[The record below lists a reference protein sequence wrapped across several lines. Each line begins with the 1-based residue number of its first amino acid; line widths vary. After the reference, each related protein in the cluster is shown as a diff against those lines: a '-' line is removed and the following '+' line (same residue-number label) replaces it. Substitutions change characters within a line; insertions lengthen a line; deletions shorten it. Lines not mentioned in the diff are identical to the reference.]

1 MNAEIEWNLNQGFA
15 ILILKLIE
23 DVNKAASLGDRE
35 WFSALRILFRNVKG
49 IRKMDANT
57 MDILDIRMKKVGKD
71 FEALEQKSKAYAVSI
86 EKNIKKDL
94 DEINLDLMNE
104 INKAE
109 LIKFHVD
116 KRDPAKSI
124 LNQGGG

>member
-1 MNAEIEWNLNQGFA
+1 MNTDIEWNLNQGFA
-15 ILILKLIE
+15 ILLLKLIE
-23 DVNKAASLGDRE
+23 EVNKAAVMGDRE

-49 IRKMDANT
+49 IKKMDAAR
-57 MDILDIRMKKVGKD
+57 MDAIDKRMKDVGKSFD
-71 FEALEQKSKAYAVSI
+71 MLEQKSKAYAVSI
-86 EKNIKKDL
+86 EKNIKRDL

-116 KRDPAKSI
+116 KRDPGKSI
-124 LNQGGG
+124 LNPSG